1 MKRIPIEHII
11 VGANRRPLRGVKELA
26 ASIEDVGLLNP
37 ITVRVDGKGYR
48 LIAGYHR
55 LTMARTFDIQASR
68 SRASVSFTT
77 AQAHRRSSPGTLR
90 LL

>member
-1 MKRIPIEHII
+1 MKRIPIDSIE
-11 VGANRRPLRGVKELA
+11 VGTHRRALKDLKALA
-26 ASIEDVGLLNP
+26 SSIEDVGLLNP